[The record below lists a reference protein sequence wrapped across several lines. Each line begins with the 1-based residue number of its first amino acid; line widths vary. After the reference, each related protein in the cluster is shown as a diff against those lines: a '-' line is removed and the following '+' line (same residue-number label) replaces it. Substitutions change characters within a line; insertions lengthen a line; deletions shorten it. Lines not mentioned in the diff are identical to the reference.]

1 MIIMKAVISV
11 IGKDKVGILAMV
23 SNACAKANVNITD
36 VTQTIL
42 QENFV
47 MMMMVEFSEHSVPMA
62 QFAKELS
69 ELGTQ
74 NGLEIR
80 VMHEGIFQ
88 AMHRI

>member
-1 MIIMKAVISV
+1 MITMKAVISV

-23 SNACAKANVNITD
+23 AGACAKAAVNITD

-47 MMMMVEFSEHSVPMA
+47 MMMMVEFSEDSVPMA
-62 QFAKELS
+62 QFAKELA
-69 ELGTQ
+69 ELGEQ

>member
-1 MIIMKAVISV
+1 MKAVISV

-23 SNACAKANVNITD
+23 ATACAKAQINVTD

-47 MMMMVEFSEHSVPMA
+47 MMMMVEHTEASTP
-62 QFAKELS
+62 FATFADQLRT
-69 ELGTQ
+69 LGEQ

-80 VMHEGIFQ
+80 VMHEDIFN